1 MSEEDSV
8 RRLAEVKAY
17 LEKRMLEIQDEASK
31 LKSLLE
37 VVDASLAE
45 KSFRKMEVPK
55 PMPPSPAPSSPTV
68 PQVEGFRQV
77 VPLKTPDGVHLA
89 DASETETE
97 LTVTPAPGM
106 KFDVTAPPFR
116 AFLVGRVL
124 EPMRNRDDATARA
137 GQMNPDNVLSY
148 AIEQDGNL
156 MKKLAVKNYGDDRR
170 LQELR
175 NAIRW
180 TLRRIYERTQART

>member
-1 MSEEDSV
+1 MSEEESV

-55 PMPPSPAPSSPTV
+55 PAAPAPPM
-68 PQVEGFRQV
+68 PQEEEGLRQV
-77 VPLKTPDGVHLA
+77 VPLKTPEGVHLA
-89 DASETETE
+89 DSSETESD
-97 LTVTPAPGM
+97 LIVTPAPGM
-106 KFDVTAPPFR
+106 KFDVSSPPLR
-116 AFLVGRVL
+116 AFLIGRVL
-124 EPMRNRDDATARA
+124 EPMRSRDEASARA
-137 GQMNPDNVLSY
+137 GEMSPEGTLSY
-148 AIEQDGNL
+148 TFEQDGNL
-156 MKKLAVKNYGDDRR
+156 MKRLVIKNYGDERR

-180 TLRRIYERTQART
+180 TLRRMYERTLVGTRPSA

>member
-55 PMPPSPAPSSPTV
+55 PTPPPLGPSPPIV
-68 PQVEGFRQV
+68 QQVEGLRQV

-97 LTVTPAPGM
+97 LIITPAPGM
-106 KFDVTAPPFR
+106 KFDVSAPPFR

-124 EPMRNRDDATARA
+124 EPMRSRDDAAARA

-148 AIEQDGNL
+148 NIEQDGNL
-156 MKKLAVKNYGDDRR
+156 MKRLVVKNYGDDRR

>member
-1 MSEEDSV
+1 M
-8 RRLAEVKAY
+8 
-17 LEKRMLEIQDEASK
+17 
-31 LKSLLE
+31 
-37 VVDASLAE
+37 
-45 KSFRKMEVPK
+45 
-55 PMPPSPAPSSPTV
+55 V
-68 PQVEGFRQV
+68 PQVEGIRQV

-97 LTVTPAPGM
+97 LIITPAPGM
-106 KFDVTAPPFR
+106 KVDVSAPPFR

-124 EPMRNRDDATARA
+124 EPMRNRDDATVRA
-137 GQMNPDNVLSY
+137 GQMDPDNVLSY
-148 AIEQDGNL
+148 NIEQDGNL
-156 MKKLAVKNYGDDRR
+156 MKRLVVKNYGDDRR